1 MAEGAGVPDLDAYL
15 DGVRTG
21 GCMVCRIPV
30 ELLDKMDEKQAQGIH
45 AWAAF
50 AKWLEACGYKVT
62 SSTLQYH
69 YNARH
74 HERP

>member
-1 MAEGAGVPDLDAYL
+1 MAEGAGVPELDAFL

-21 GCMVCRIPV
+21 RCLVCRLPT
-30 ELLDKMDEKQAQGIH
+30 ELLDKIDEKEADGIH

-50 AKWLEACGYKVT
+50 ARWLEACGYKVT

-69 YNARH
+69 YTARH
-74 HERP
+74 HE